1 MSTQTDHRDSLRR
14 DFLKTG
20 AGVAALGLAQTGRVL
35 GANDRVRLAICGL
48 RGRGNDHLKGFSKV
62 PGVEIAAVCDID
74 ENVLAGRLADIEKM
88 GLPKPT
94 TYGDVR
100 KLLEDKSIDAISV
113 ATPNHWHSLMGI
125 WACQAGK
132 DAYVEKPISHNVW
145 EGRQLVAGRRTLQ
158 PDRAVRFADPLERGR
173 PGSHGA
179 SAKRADR
186 GSISFARPVLQV
198 ARHHRPQ
205 AEIGRA
211 RRRRLQP
218 LAGPRAGSRIHR
230 ESVSLQLALVLG

>member
-1 MSTQTDHRDSLRR
+1 MATEFDRRDALRR

-94 TYGDVR
+94 TYSDIR

-132 DAYVEKPISHNVW
+132 DAYVEKPI
-145 EGRQLVAGRRTLQ
+145 
-158 PDRAVRFADPLERGR
+158 
-173 PGSHGA
+173 
-179 SAKRADR
+179 
-186 GSISFARPVLQV
+186 
-198 ARHHRPQ
+198 
-205 AEIGRA
+205 
-211 RRRRLQP
+211 
-218 LAGPRAGSRIHR
+218 
-230 ESVSLQLALVLG
+230 